1 MAQIPQIFLIQ
12 VNPTYYMHH
21 LQEFISN
28 EGGGEVPLE
37 GSMPDMISSTEHYI
51 NLQKIY
57 HSKAEADFLS
67 MEQRVKSILV
77 KVGQD
82 PSSISKPTIKSFCKN
97 ARKLKVR
104 MLKFLTI

>member
-37 GSMPDMISSTEHYI
+37 GSMPDMISSTE
-51 NLQKIY
+51 
-57 HSKAEADFLS
+57 
-67 MEQRVKSILV
+67 
-77 KVGQD
+77 
-82 PSSISKPTIKSFCKN
+82 
-97 ARKLKVR
+97 
-104 MLKFLTI
+104 